1 MANTPQSKKRVR
13 RNERRRVIN
22 RTRRSR
28 IRTFVRKVELAIDAN
43 DKEAATAAL
52 SVAEPELKRGVA
64 KGILHKNTAARKLS
78 RLSRRLNGLGA

>member
-13 RNERRRVIN
+13 RNEHRRVIN
-22 RTRRSR
+22 QTRRSR
-28 IRTFVRKVELAIDAN
+28 IRTFVKKVELAIDAN

-64 KGILHKNTAARKLS
+64 KGILHKNTATRKLS
-78 RLSRRLNGLGA
+78 RLSRRLNSLGA